1 MNFIEELVLKNKN
14 ETTSIKF
21 LERLG
26 FCEISILMH
35 SVMKDLWAL
44 DIERLNQLYEQES
57 EELQQKLLNGTPWD
71 EVFEHRKRVAQLS
84 TIIYKKLNPQHFSNP
99 AEYST
104 RSKRS

>member
-1 MNFIEELVLKNKN
+1 
-14 ETTSIKF
+14 
-21 LERLG
+21 
-26 FCEISILMH
+26 
-35 SVMKDLWAL
+35 
-44 DIERLNQLYEQES
+44 
-57 EELQQKLLNGTPWD
+57 LNGTPWD